1 MIDLEN
7 KCVLVRTH
15 EEYENVLKVAK
26 KQGYRWYGVK
36 EAYPYPFEEQ
46 RIPDILKF
54 YSNKE
59 LTRNA
64 SLGNANEEKGLWVGE
79 KKDVTDMAIA
89 SVFEWFLNQM
99 DGKEEFIITYPNVP
113 GMKLKMVR
121 EEMEK

>member
-1 MIDLEN
+1 MASKTI
-7 KCVLVRTH
+7 K
-15 EEYENVLKVAK
+15 AM
-26 KQGYRWYGVK
+26 GVSPITNTI
-36 EAYPYPFEEQ
+36 YY
-46 RIPDILKF
+46 
-54 YSNKE
+54 
-59 LTRNA
+59 
-64 SLGNANEEKGLWVGE
+64 GNANEEKGLWVGE